1 MVPLEGG
8 NPDFWGVGFM
18 ACGVCVGLVSTWKY
32 ASAISIARPSAIV
45 AWLRSIAPGAIPGG
59 GFSADPATLIDKI
72 ALGRVGTPEDVGNA
86 AIALLSNR
94 FSAYVTGTTL
104 VVDGGLAL
112 FNWIAPT
119 NN

>member
-1 MVPLEGG
+1 MGSTSPRNLPHYSAAKAGATMVIKEL
-8 NPDFWGVGFM
+8 
-18 ACGVCVGLVSTWKY
+18 
-32 ASAISIARPSAIV
+32 ARAYGRHGIRLN
-45 AWLRSIAPGAIPGG
+45 AIAPGAIPGG
-59 GFSADPATLIDKI
+59 GFSADPTTLIDKI

-112 FNWIAPT
+112 FNWIAPP